1 MNFLNEKVFVGGS
14 RGDGFFKKSPPWLT
28 FGGNAGKNQL
38 GGIMSGKLLNGQPVL
53 SAGCGKK
60 VLVLGAGRVSKP
72 AIDYLLDQGNIEVT
86 TADFY
91 IDAAKAA
98 AADRDRVRAVS
109 VDARNREDLAKLV
122 KGHDA
127 VICLV
132 NGADVNLTKIVIA
145 MADPKPAIFTTDYV
159 KPGLEALMQEAANS
173 NTYVLTGVGTD
184 PGIDHAAVVQ
194 MKNNIEK
201 KQGKIKELYSLCG
214 SLPAKENSNSWGMR
228 LGWLPT
234 GIVDSTARETSYKKD
249 GKIYFLD
256 TRNTFEHAWEIEI
269 NGQTYE
275 ANSNEMIE
283 PYLSLYRVEDAD
295 SVMRGTLRCPG
306 WRETVLA
313 LRDLGFYRGK
323 TRTNRG
329 QTYDLTR
336 LKQGKATY
344 RDFVNI
350 LIGKAPPT
358 GESMRQHVARHLG
371 ITPDSDVI
379 LRLEDLGLFKDT
391 AITSFPL
398 PNGNPGSV
406 TGSDILVQLMLGHP
420 DWNYQEGQRDI
431 VVMKHILVAQYPGGV
446 KKELTSTLVLKGDP
460 FQENV
465 FIEENHRRERF
476 GIKVQAF
483 PDGRRGVYL
492 PGTSA
497 ISWSVGAA
505 VGAASVGYLAGETD
519 VSPGIKY
526 GPLTE
531 SSSRSLLKRLNDIG
545 ICLVHH
551 EKIYDENNPAL
562 KKCKGVFKPSQ

>member
-1 MNFLNEKVFVGGS
+1 MG
-14 RGDGFFKKSPPWLT
+14 LT
-28 FGGNAGKNQL
+28 FRGNTGK
-38 GGIMSGKLLNGQPVL
+38 IKKEEKMSGKLLNGQPVL

-72 AIDYLLDQGNIEVT
+72 AIDYLLDQDNIEVT
-86 TADFY
+86 AADLY
-91 IDAAKAA
+91 IEAATVAA
-98 AADRDRVRAVS
+98 ANRDRARVAV
-109 VDARNREDLAKLV
+109 VDAHSKEDLEKLV
-122 KGHDA
+122 NGHDA

-132 NGADVNLTKIVIA
+132 PGADVNLTKIVIA
-145 MADPKPAIFTTDYV
+145 MKDPKPAIFTTDYV
-159 KPGLEALMQEAANS
+159 KPQLEALMQEAANS
-173 NTYVLTGVGTD
+173 NTCVLTGVGTD

-201 KQGKIKELYSLCG
+201 KGGKIKELYSLCG

-256 TRNTFEHAWEIEI
+256 TGNTFEHAWEIQI

-295 SVMRGTLRCPG
+295 SVMRGTLRYPG

-350 LIGKAPPT
+350 LIGREPSANE
-358 GESMRQHVARHLG
+358 GMRQHVASHLD
-371 ITPDSDVI
+371 IAPDSDVI
-379 LRLEDLGLFKDT
+379 HRLEDLGLFKDI
-391 AITSFPL
+391 AITSSPL
-398 PNGNPGSV
+398 PGNNPGSV
-406 TGSDILVQLMLGHP
+406 TGSDILVQLMLRHP
-420 DWNYQEGQRDI
+420 DWNYQEGQWDV
-431 VVMKHILVAQYPGGV
+431 VVMKHIMVAQYPGGV
-446 KKELTSTLVLKGDP
+446 KKELTSTMVLKGDP
-460 FQENV
+460 YGEKV
-465 FIEENHRRERF
+465 FIEENHHQERF
-476 GIKVQAF
+476 GIKVQVF

-492 PGTSA
+492 PGVPA
-497 ISWSVGAA
+497 ISRSVGAA
-505 VGAASVGYLAGETD
+505 VAAAVVGYLAGETD
-519 VSPGIKY
+519 VTPGIKY
-526 GPLTE
+526 GPLTD
-531 SSSRSLLKRLNDIG
+531 STSRSLLKRLNDIG
-545 ICLVHH
+545 ICLVHE
-551 EKIYDENNPAL
+551 EKMYNENNPPL
-562 KKCKGVFKPSQ
+562 KRII

>member
-1 MNFLNEKVFVGGS
+1 MG
-14 RGDGFFKKSPPWLT
+14 LT
-28 FGGNAGKNQL
+28 FAANAGKNQE
-38 GGIMSGKLLNGQPVL
+38 GGRMSSKLLNGQPVL

-72 AIDYLLDQGNIEVT
+72 AVDYLLDQDNIEVT

-98 AADRDRVRAVS
+98 AADRNRTRAVA
-109 VDARNREDLAKLV
+109 VDARNREALEKLV
-122 KGHDA
+122 NGHDA
-127 VICLV
+127 VICLAPGV
-132 NGADVNLTKIVIA
+132 DVNLTKIVID
-145 MADPKPAIFTTDYV
+145 MEDPKPVIFTTDYV
-159 KPGLEALMQEAANS
+159 KPGLEALMQEAARS

-184 PGIDHAAVVQ
+184 PGIDHAAVVR
-194 MKNNIEK
+194 MKNNIQK
-201 KQGKIKELYSLCG
+201 KGGKIKELYSLCG

-249 GKIYFLD
+249 GEIYFLD
-256 TRNTFEHAWEIEI
+256 TRNTFEQAWEIEI

-295 SVMRGTLRCPG
+295 SVMRGTLRYPG

-323 TRTNRG
+323 TRTHRG

-344 RDFVNI
+344 KDFVNM
-350 LIGKAPPT
+350 LIGREPSK
-358 GESMRQHVARHLG
+358 GESMRQHVARHLDISPG
-371 ITPDSDVI
+371 NDVI
-379 LRLEDLGLFKDT
+379 LRLEDLGLLKDI
-391 AITSFPL
+391 AITSTPL

-406 TGSDILVQLMLGHP
+406 TGSDILVHLMLQHP
-420 DWNYQEGQRDI
+420 DWNYREGQRDI
-431 VVMKHILVAQYPGGV
+431 VVMKHIMVAQYPGGV

-460 FQENV
+460 FHEKV
-465 FIEENHRRERF
+465 FVEENHCQERF
-476 GIKVQAF
+476 GMKVQVF

-492 PGTSA
+492 PGASA
-497 ISWSVGAA
+497 ISRSVGAA
-505 VGAASVGYLAGETD
+505 VGAASVGCLAGETNAT
-519 VSPGIKY
+519 PGIKY

-531 SSSRSLLKRLNDIG
+531 STSRSLLKRLNDIG

-551 EKIYDENNPAL
+551 EKMYDENNPPL
-562 KKCKGVFKPSQ
+562 KRIKSPMKG